1 MIRFFVT
8 MFSLLCFTIT
18 SQAQT
23 KTEKIDF
30 TEMSGRGIEV
40 KKIERSGVILLFDGG
55 KDTTYVPA
63 FYDKKNNEEAALRMY
78 YGNIL
83 TVKGI
88 NGKIKEVRFWFV
100 TKVKDNKF
108 STLKE
113 NKDGAIPL
121 KPDRK
126 GMAIWESSGNG
137 VDSIVFTIS
146 GDTQA
151 RIKKI
156 EVTYEIDRVVLTISS
171 ARHATLY
178 YSNKAFTIPQ
188 GVVARTYKIEDNMLK
203 LSKKYVSGD
212 VLPKD
217 IAVVLEADE
226 GSYTFWMTEKQG
238 EKDEKNVLKG
248 TDDNSQTTGG
258 TIYYGFSNGK
268 RGVGFYWRKADGGA
282 FENGAHKAYIAYTPS
297 STAQAKSYLVF
308 DTATG
313 VHLTAF
319 QESQMEDEPTYNLAG
334 QRVGKDYK
342 GIIIIR
348 GKKYLRK

>member
-1 MIRFFVT
+1 ML
-8 MFSLLCFTIT
+8 SLLCFTIT
-18 SQAQT
+18 SQVQT
-23 KTEKIDF
+23 KTEEIDF
-30 TEMSGRGIEV
+30 TRKSGRGIEV

-55 KDTTYVPA
+55 KDTINVPA
-63 FYDKKNNEEAALRMY
+63 FYEKKGNEEAALRMY

-88 NGKIKEVRFWFV
+88 NGKIKKVRFWLV
-100 TKVKDNKF
+100 TKVSDKWF

-113 NKDGAIPL
+113 NKEGAIPL

-126 GMAIWESSGNG
+126 GVAIWESRGNG
-137 VDSIVFTIS
+137 VDSIVFTTS
-146 GDTQA
+146 RDTQA

-156 EVTYEIDRVVLTISS
+156 EVTYKIDPVVFTISA

-217 IAVVLEADE
+217 MAVVLEADE

-313 VHLTAF
+313 VHLTAL
-319 QESQMEDEPTYNLAG
+319 QESQIEDEPTYNLVG

-342 GIIIIR
+342 GIVIIR

>member
-1 MIRFFVT
+1 ML
-8 MFSLLCFTIT
+8 SLLCFTIT

-23 KTEKIDF
+23 KTEEIDF
-30 TEMSGRGIEV
+30 TGMRGRGIEV
-40 KKIERSGVILLFDGG
+40 KKIDRSGVILLFDGG
-55 KDTTYVPA
+55 KDTINVPA
-63 FYDKKNNEEAALRMY
+63 FYDKKGNEEAALRMY

-88 NGKIKEVRFWFV
+88 NGKIKRVRFWFV
-100 TKVKDNKF
+100 TKVKSTKL

-113 NKDGAIPL
+113 NKEGAIPL
-121 KPDRK
+121 EPNRK
-126 GMAIWESSGNG
+126 GIAIWGSSGNG
-137 VDSIVFTIS
+137 VDSIVFTTSRDI
-146 GDTQA
+146 QA

-156 EVTYEIDRVVLTISS
+156 EVTYEIDRVVLTISA

-178 YSNKAFTIPQ
+178 YSDKAFTIPQ

>member
-1 MIRFFVT
+1 ML
-8 MFSLLCFTIT
+8 SLLCFTIT

-23 KTEKIDF
+23 KTETICFDD
-30 TEMSGRGIEV
+30 SYHGP
-40 KKIERSGVILLFDGG
+40 ERVEKVRQSDVILLFRIGTNPNSLPTFYEKTK
-55 KDTTYVPA
+55 KDEA
-63 FYDKKNNEEAALRMY
+63 SLRFYD
-78 YGNIL
+78 GNIL
-83 TVKGI
+83 TVQGI
-88 NGKIKEVRFWFV
+88 NGKIKRVRFGLV
-100 TKVKDNKF
+100 TKVDG
-108 STLKE
+108 TLIE
-113 NKDGAIPL
+113 DKDGAIPL
-121 KPDRK
+121 NPDK
-126 GMAIWESSGNG
+126 NGIAIWESSGNG
-137 VDSIVFTIS
+137 VDSIVFTTYR
-146 GDTQA
+146 GTHA

-156 EVTYEIDRVVLTISS
+156 EVTYEIDPVVLTISA

-203 LSKKYVSGD
+203 LSKKYASGD

-217 IAVVLEADE
+217 MAVVLEADE

-248 TDDNSQTTGG
+248 TDDKCQTTGG

-313 VHLTAF
+313 VHLTAL
-319 QESQMEDEPTYNLAG
+319 QESEMEDEPTYNLAG

-342 GIIIIR
+342 GIVIIR

>member
-1 MIRFFVT
+1 
-8 MFSLLCFTIT
+8 
-18 SQAQT
+18 
-23 KTEKIDF
+23 
-30 TEMSGRGIEV
+30 
-40 KKIERSGVILLFDGG
+40 
-55 KDTTYVPA
+55 
-63 FYDKKNNEEAALRMY
+63 MY

-88 NGKIKEVRFWFV
+88 NGKIKRVCFWLV
-100 TKVKDNKF
+100 TKVSDKWF

-113 NKDGAIPL
+113 DKDGAIPL
-121 KPDRK
+121 NPDRK
-126 GMAIWESSGNG
+126 GVAIWGSSGNG
-137 VDSIVFTIS
+137 VDSIVFTTS
-146 GDTQA
+146 RGTQA

-313 VHLTAF
+313 VRLTAL
-319 QESQMEDEPTYNLAG
+319 QESQIEDEPTYNLVG

-342 GIIIIR
+342 GIVIIR

>member
-1 MIRFFVT
+1 ML
-8 MFSLLCFTIT
+8 SLLCFTIT

-23 KTEKIDF
+23 KTETICFDD
-30 TEMSGRGIEV
+30 SYHGP
-40 KKIERSGVILLFDGG
+40 ERVEKVRQSDVVLLFKIGTNPNSLPTFYEKTK
-55 KDTTYVPA
+55 KDEA
-63 FYDKKNNEEAALRMY
+63 SLRFYG
-78 YGNIL
+78 GNIL
-83 TVKGI
+83 TVQGI
-88 NGKIKEVRFWFV
+88 NGKIKRVRFWLV
-100 TKVKDNKF
+100 TKVDG
-108 STLKE
+108 TLIE
-113 NKDGAIPL
+113 DKDGAIPL
-121 KPDRK
+121 KPDGK
-126 GMAIWESSGNG
+126 GVAIWESSGNG
-137 VDSIVFTIS
+137 VDSIVFTTYR
-146 GDTQA
+146 GTHA

-156 EVTYEIDRVVLTISS
+156 EVTYEIDPVILTISA

-217 IAVVLEADE
+217 MAVVLEADE
-226 GSYTFWMTEKQG
+226 GRYTFWMTEKQG

-268 RGVGFYWRKADGGA
+268 KGVGFYWRKADGGA

-313 VHLTAF
+313 VRLTAF

-342 GIIIIR
+342 GIVIIR

>member
-1 MIRFFVT
+1 ML
-8 MFSLLCFTIT
+8 SLLCFTIT
-18 SQAQT
+18 SQAQI
-23 KTEKIDF
+23 KTETICFDD
-30 TEMSGRGIEV
+30 SYHGS
-40 KKIERSGVILLFDGG
+40 ERVEKVRQSDVILLFRIGTNPNSLPTFYEKTK
-55 KDTTYVPA
+55 KDEA
-63 FYDKKNNEEAALRMY
+63 SLRFYG
-78 YGNIL
+78 GNIL
-83 TVKGI
+83 TVQGI
-88 NGKIKEVRFWFV
+88 NGKIKRVRFWLV
-100 TKVKDNKF
+100 TKVDG
-108 STLKE
+108 TLIE
-113 NKDGAIPL
+113 DKDGAIPL
-121 KPDRK
+121 NPDK
-126 GMAIWESSGNG
+126 NGIAIWESSGNG
-137 VDSIVFTIS
+137 VDSIVFTTYR
-146 GDTQA
+146 GTHA

-156 EVTYEIDRVVLTISS
+156 EVTYKIDPVVLTISA

-217 IAVVLEADE
+217 MAVVLEADE
-226 GSYTFWMTEKQG
+226 GRYTFWMTEKQG

-313 VHLTAF
+313 VHLTAS

-342 GIIIIR
+342 GIVIIR

>member
-1 MIRFFVT
+1 ML
-8 MFSLLCFTIT
+8 SLLCFTIT

-23 KTEKIDF
+23 KTETICFDD
-30 TEMSGRGIEV
+30 SYHGP
-40 KKIERSGVILLFDGG
+40 ERVEKVRQSDVVLLFKIGTNPNSLPTFYEKTK
-55 KDTTYVPA
+55 KDEA
-63 FYDKKNNEEAALRMY
+63 SLRFYG
-78 YGNIL
+78 GNIL
-83 TVKGI
+83 TVQGI
-88 NGKIKEVRFWFV
+88 NGKIKRVRFWLV
-100 TKVKDNKF
+100 TKVDG
-108 STLKE
+108 TLIE
-113 NKDGAIPL
+113 DKDGAIPL
-121 KPDRK
+121 KPDGK
-126 GMAIWESSGNG
+126 GVAIWESSGNG
-137 VDSIVFTIS
+137 VDSIVFTTYR
-146 GDTQA
+146 GTHA

-156 EVTYEIDRVVLTISS
+156 EVTYEIDRVILTISA

-217 IAVVLEADE
+217 MAVVLEADE

-248 TDDNSQTTGG
+248 TDDKCQTTGG

-268 RGVGFYWRKADGGA
+268 RGVGFYWRQADGGA

-313 VHLTAF
+313 VHLTAL

-342 GIIIIR
+342 GIVIIR
-348 GKKYLRK
+348 GKKYIRK

>member
-1 MIRFFVT
+1 MLC
-8 MFSLLCFTIT
+8 LLCFTIT

-23 KTEKIDF
+23 KTEEIDF
-30 TEMSGRGIEV
+30 TGMRGRGIEV

-55 KDTTYVPA
+55 KDTINVPA
-63 FYDKKNNEEAALRMY
+63 FYDKKGNEEAALRMY

-83 TVKGI
+83 TIKGI

-100 TKVKDNKF
+100 TKVKSTKL

-113 NKDGAIPL
+113 NKEGAIPL
-121 KPDRK
+121 EPNRK
-126 GMAIWESSGNG
+126 GIAIWGSSGNG
-137 VDSIVFTIS
+137 VDSIVFTTS
-146 GDTQA
+146 RDLQA

>member
-1 MIRFFVT
+1 ML
-8 MFSLLCFTIT
+8 SLLCFTIT

-23 KTEKIDF
+23 KTEEIDF
-30 TEMSGRGIEV
+30 TGMRGRGIEV
-40 KKIERSGVILLFDGG
+40 KKIDRSGVILLFDGG
-55 KDTTYVPA
+55 KDTINVPA
-63 FYDKKNNEEAALRMY
+63 FYDKKGNEEAALRMY

-83 TVKGI
+83 TIKGI
-88 NGKIKEVRFWFV
+88 NGKIKKVRFWLV
-100 TKVKDNKF
+100 TRISDKWF
-108 STLKE
+108 SSLKE
-113 NKDGAIPL
+113 NKKGDIPL
-121 KPDRK
+121 NPDGK
-126 GMAIWESSGNG
+126 GVAIWGSSGNG

-342 GIIIIR
+342 GIVIIR

>member
-1 MIRFFVT
+1 

-30 TEMSGRGIEV
+30 TGMSGRGIEV
-40 KKIERSGVILLFDGG
+40 KKIDRSGVILLFDGG
-55 KDTTYVPA
+55 KDTINVPA

-83 TVKGI
+83 TIKGI
-88 NGKIKEVRFWFV
+88 NGKIKRVRFWLV
-100 TKVKDNKF
+100 TKVKNNEF

-113 NKDGAIPL
+113 NKEGAKPL
-121 KPDRK
+121 EPDRK
-126 GMAIWESSGNG
+126 GIAIWESRGNG
-137 VDSIVFTIS
+137 VDSIVFTTSRGI
-146 GDTQA
+146 QA

-156 EVTYEIDRVVLTISS
+156 EVTYEIDRVVLTISA

-248 TDDNSQTTGG
+248 TDDNCQTTGG

-268 RGVGFYWRKADGGA
+268 KGVGFYWRKADGGA

>member
-1 MIRFFVT
+1 ML
-8 MFSLLCFTIT
+8 SLLCFTIT

-23 KTEKIDF
+23 KTEEIDF
-30 TEMSGRGIEV
+30 TGMRGRGIEV
-40 KKIERSGVILLFDGG
+40 KKIDRSGVILLFDGG
-55 KDTTYVPA
+55 KDTINVPA
-63 FYDKKNNEEAALRMY
+63 FYDKKGNEEAALRMY

-88 NGKIKEVRFWFV
+88 NGKIKRVRFWFV
-100 TKVKDNKF
+100 TRISDKWF

-113 NKDGAIPL
+113 DKDGAIPL
-121 KPDRK
+121 EPNRK
-126 GMAIWESSGNG
+126 GIAIWGSSGNG
-137 VDSIVFTIS
+137 VDSIVFTTSRGI
-146 GDTQA
+146 QA

-156 EVTYEIDRVVLTISS
+156 EVTYEIDPVVLTISA

-178 YSNKAFTIPQ
+178 YSDKAFTIPQ

-203 LSKKYVSGD
+203 LSKKYVFGD

-217 IAVVLEADE
+217 MAVVLEADE

-319 QESQMEDEPTYNLAG
+319 PESQMEDEPTYNLAG

-342 GIIIIR
+342 GIVIIR

>member
-1 MIRFFVT
+1 ML
-8 MFSLLCFTIT
+8 SLLCFTIT

-23 KTEKIDF
+23 KTETICFDD
-30 TEMSGRGIEV
+30 SYHGP
-40 KKIERSGVILLFDGG
+40 ERVEKVRQSDVILLFRIGTNPNSLPTFYEKTK
-55 KDTTYVPA
+55 KDEA
-63 FYDKKNNEEAALRMY
+63 SLRFYG
-78 YGNIL
+78 GNIL
-83 TVKGI
+83 TVQGI
-88 NGKIKEVRFWFV
+88 NGKIKRVRFWLV
-100 TKVKDNKF
+100 TKVDG
-108 STLKE
+108 TLIE
-113 NKDGAIPL
+113 DKDGAIPL
-121 KPDRK
+121 NPDK
-126 GMAIWESSGNG
+126 NGIAIWESSGNG
-137 VDSIVFTIS
+137 VDSIVFTTYR
-146 GDTQA
+146 GTHA

-156 EVTYEIDRVVLTISS
+156 EVTYEIDPVVLTISA

-178 YSNKAFTIPQ
+178 YSDKAFTIPQ

-203 LSKKYVSGD
+203 LSKKYVFGD

-217 IAVVLEADE
+217 MAVVLEADE
-226 GSYTFWMTEKQG
+226 GRYTFWMTEKQG

-297 STAQAKSYLVF
+297 STAQAKSYLAF

-313 VHLTAF
+313 VHLTAL
-319 QESQMEDEPTYNLAG
+319 QESEMEDEPTYNLAG

-342 GIIIIR
+342 GIVIIR

>member
-18 SQAQT
+18 SQAQI

-30 TEMSGRGIEV
+30 TKMSGRGIEV
-40 KKIERSGVILLFDGG
+40 KNIDRPGVILLFDGG
-55 KDTTYVPA
+55 EAQYVPA
-63 FYDKKNNEEAALRMY
+63 FYDKKYNEEAALRMY

-83 TVKGI
+83 TVKGKQS
-88 NGKIKEVRFWFV
+88 KIKEIHFKFA
-100 TKVKDNKF
+100 TKAKTKLT
-108 STLKE
+108 TLKV
-113 NKDGAIPL
+113 IPEDMMSL
-121 KPDRK
+121 KRIKRDID
-126 GMAIWESSGNG
+126 IWSSLNG
-137 VDSIVFTIS
+137 VDSVMFISRDGNQVHIKTIDIV
-146 GDTQA
+146 
-151 RIKKI
+151 
-156 EVTYEIDRVVLTISS
+156 YEALPSDPVVLTISA

-217 IAVVLEADE
+217 MAVVLEADE
-226 GSYTFWMTEKQG
+226 GRYTFWMTEKQG

-248 TDDNSQTTGG
+248 TDDNCQTTGG

-297 STAQAKSYLVF
+297 SPAQAKSYLVF

-313 VHLTAF
+313 VHLMAF

-342 GIIIIR
+342 GIVIIR

>member
-1 MIRFFVT
+1 ML
-8 MFSLLCFTIT
+8 SLLCFTIT

-23 KTEKIDF
+23 KTETICFDD
-30 TEMSGRGIEV
+30 SYHGP
-40 KKIERSGVILLFDGG
+40 ERVEKVRQSDVVLLFKIGTNPNSLPTFYEKTK
-55 KDTTYVPA
+55 KDEA
-63 FYDKKNNEEAALRMY
+63 SLRFYG
-78 YGNIL
+78 GNIL
-83 TVKGI
+83 TVQGI
-88 NGKIKEVRFWFV
+88 NGKIKRVRFWLV
-100 TKVKDNKF
+100 TKVDG
-108 STLKE
+108 TLIE
-113 NKDGAIPL
+113 DKDGAIPL
-121 KPDRK
+121 KPDGK
-126 GMAIWESSGNG
+126 GVAIWESSGNG
-137 VDSIVFTIS
+137 VDSIVFTTYR
-146 GDTQA
+146 GTHA

-156 EVTYEIDRVVLTISS
+156 EVTYEIDRVILTISA

-217 IAVVLEADE
+217 MAVVLEADE

-248 TDDNSQTTGG
+248 TDDKCQTTGG

-268 RGVGFYWRKADGGA
+268 GGVGFYWRQADGGA

-313 VHLTAF
+313 VHLTAL

-342 GIIIIR
+342 GIVIIR
-348 GKKYLRK
+348 GKKYIRK

>member
-1 MIRFFVT
+1 ML
-8 MFSLLCFTIT
+8 SLLCFTIT

-23 KTEKIDF
+23 KTEEIDF
-30 TEMSGRGIEV
+30 TGMRGRGIEV
-40 KKIERSGVILLFDGG
+40 KKIDRSGVILLFDGG
-55 KDTTYVPA
+55 KDTINVPA
-63 FYDKKNNEEAALRMY
+63 FYDKKGNEEAALRMY

-83 TVKGI
+83 TIKGI
-88 NGKIKEVRFWFV
+88 NGKIKKVRFWLV
-100 TKVKDNKF
+100 TRISDKWF
-108 STLKE
+108 SSLKE
-113 NKDGAIPL
+113 NKKGAIPL
-121 KPDRK
+121 NPDGK
-126 GMAIWESSGNG
+126 GVAIWGSSGNG

-308 DTATG
+308 DTATR

-342 GIIIIR
+342 GIVIIR

>member
-1 MIRFFVT
+1 ML
-8 MFSLLCFTIT
+8 SLLCFTIT

-23 KTEKIDF
+23 KTEEIDF
-30 TEMSGRGIEV
+30 TGMRGRGIEV
-40 KKIERSGVILLFDGG
+40 KKIDRSGVILLFDGG
-55 KDTTYVPA
+55 KDTINVPA
-63 FYDKKNNEEAALRMY
+63 FYDKKGNEEAALRMY

-88 NGKIKEVRFWFV
+88 NGKIKRVRFWFV
-100 TKVKDNKF
+100 TRISDKWF

-113 NKDGAIPL
+113 DKDGAIPL
-121 KPDRK
+121 EPNRK
-126 GMAIWESSGNG
+126 GIAIWGSSGNG
-137 VDSIVFTIS
+137 VDSIVFTTSRGI
-146 GDTQA
+146 QA

-156 EVTYEIDRVVLTISS
+156 EVTYEIDPVVLTISA

-178 YSNKAFTIPQ
+178 YSDKAFTIPQ

-203 LSKKYVSGD
+203 LSKKYVFGD

-217 IAVVLEADE
+217 MAVVLEADE

-308 DTATG
+308 DTVTG

-319 QESQMEDEPTYNLAG
+319 PESQMEDEPTYNLAG

-342 GIIIIR
+342 GIVIIR

>member
-1 MIRFFVT
+1 ML
-8 MFSLLCFTIT
+8 SLLCFTIT

-30 TEMSGRGIEV
+30 TGMSGRGIEV

-137 VDSIVFTIS
+137 VDSIVFTTPA
-146 GDTQA
+146 GTHT

-156 EVTYEIDRVVLTISS
+156 EVTYEIDRVVLTISA

-217 IAVVLEADE
+217 MAVVLEADE

-297 STAQAKSYLVF
+297 STVQAKSYLVF
-308 DTATG
+308 DTVTG

-342 GIIIIR
+342 GIVIIR

>member
-1 MIRFFVT
+1 ML
-8 MFSLLCFTIT
+8 SLLCFTIT

-23 KTEKIDF
+23 KTETICFDD
-30 TEMSGRGIEV
+30 SYHGP
-40 KKIERSGVILLFDGG
+40 ERVEKVRQSDVILLFRIGTNPNSLPTFYEKTK
-55 KDTTYVPA
+55 KDEA
-63 FYDKKNNEEAALRMY
+63 SLRFYG
-78 YGNIL
+78 GNIL
-83 TVKGI
+83 TVQGI
-88 NGKIKEVRFWFV
+88 NGKIKRVRFGLV
-100 TKVKDNKF
+100 TKVDG
-108 STLKE
+108 TLIE
-113 NKDGAIPL
+113 DKDGAIPL
-121 KPDRK
+121 NPDK
-126 GMAIWESSGNG
+126 NGIAIWESSGNG
-137 VDSIVFTIS
+137 VDSIVFTTYR
-146 GDTQA
+146 GTHA

-156 EVTYEIDRVVLTISS
+156 EVTYEIDPVVLTISA

-188 GVVARTYKIEDNMLK
+188 GVIARTYKIEDNMLK

-217 IAVVLEADE
+217 MAVVLEADE
-226 GSYTFWMTEKQG
+226 GRYTFWMTEKQG

-342 GIIIIR
+342 GIVIIR

>member
-1 MIRFFVT
+1 ML
-8 MFSLLCFTIT
+8 SLLCFTIT

-30 TEMSGRGIEV
+30 TGMNGRGIEV
-40 KKIERSGVILLFDGG
+40 KKIDRSGVILLFDGG
-55 KDTTYVPA
+55 KDTINVPA
-63 FYDKKNNEEAALRMY
+63 FYDKKGNEEAALRMY

-83 TVKGI
+83 TIKGI
-88 NGKIKEVRFWFV
+88 NGKIKRVRFWLV
-100 TKVKDNKF
+100 TKVKNNEF

-113 NKDGAIPL
+113 NKEGAKPL
-121 KPDRK
+121 EPDRK
-126 GMAIWESSGNG
+126 GGAIWESRGNG
-137 VDSIVFTIS
+137 VDSIVFTTSRGI
-146 GDTQA
+146 QA

-156 EVTYEIDRVVLTISS
+156 EVTYEIDRVVLTISA

-217 IAVVLEADE
+217 MAVVLEADE

-248 TDDNSQTTGG
+248 SDDNSQTTGG

-268 RGVGFYWRKADGGA
+268 KGVGFYWRQADGGA

-313 VHLTAF
+313 VRLTAF

-342 GIIIIR
+342 GIVIIR

>member
-1 MIRFFVT
+1 

-18 SQAQT
+18 SQAQI

-30 TEMSGRGIEV
+30 TKMSGRGIEV
-40 KKIERSGVILLFDGG
+40 KNIDRPGVILLFDGG
-55 KDTTYVPA
+55 EAQYVPA
-63 FYDKKNNEEAALRMY
+63 FYEKKGNEEAALRMY

-137 VDSIVFTIS
+137 VDSIVFTTPA
-146 GDTQA
+146 GTHT

-156 EVTYEIDRVVLTISS
+156 EVTYEIDRVVLTISA

-217 IAVVLEADE
+217 MAVVLEADE

-297 STAQAKSYLVF
+297 STVQAKSYLVF
-308 DTATG
+308 DTVTG

-342 GIIIIR
+342 GIVIIR

>member
-1 MIRFFVT
+1 ML
-8 MFSLLCFTIT
+8 SLLCFTIT

-23 KTEKIDF
+23 KTETICFDD
-30 TEMSGRGIEV
+30 SYHGP
-40 KKIERSGVILLFDGG
+40 ERVEKVRQSDVVLLFKIGTNPNSLPTFYEKTK
-55 KDTTYVPA
+55 KDEA
-63 FYDKKNNEEAALRMY
+63 SLRFYG
-78 YGNIL
+78 GNIL
-83 TVKGI
+83 TVQGI
-88 NGKIKEVRFWFV
+88 NGKIKRVRFWLV
-100 TKVKDNKF
+100 TKVDG
-108 STLKE
+108 TLIE
-113 NKDGAIPL
+113 DKDGAIPL
-121 KPDRK
+121 KPDGK
-126 GMAIWESSGNG
+126 GVAIWESSGNG
-137 VDSIVFTIS
+137 VDSIVFTTYR
-146 GDTQA
+146 GTHA

-156 EVTYEIDRVVLTISS
+156 EVTYEIDRVILTISA

-178 YSNKAFTIPQ
+178 YSDKAFTIPQ

-203 LSKKYVSGD
+203 LSKKYAFGD

-217 IAVVLEADE
+217 MAVVLEADE
-226 GSYTFWMTEKQG
+226 GSYTFWMTENQG

-313 VHLTAF
+313 VHLTAL
-319 QESQMEDEPTYNLAG
+319 QESEMEDEPTYNLAG

-342 GIIIIR
+342 GIVIIR

>member
-1 MIRFFVT
+1 ML
-8 MFSLLCFTIT
+8 SLLCFTIT

-23 KTEKIDF
+23 KTEEIDF
-30 TEMSGRGIEV
+30 TGMRGRGIEV

-55 KDTTYVPA
+55 KDTINVPA
-63 FYDKKNNEEAALRMY
+63 FYDKKGNEEAALRMY

-83 TVKGI
+83 TIKGI

-100 TKVKDNKF
+100 TKVKSTKL

-113 NKDGAIPL
+113 NKEGAIPL
-121 KPDRK
+121 EPNRK
-126 GMAIWESSGNG
+126 GIAIWGSSGNG
-137 VDSIVFTIS
+137 VDSIVFTTS
-146 GDTQA
+146 RDLQA

-156 EVTYEIDRVVLTISS
+156 EVTYKIDPVVFTISA

-217 IAVVLEADE
+217 MAVVLEADE

-342 GIIIIR
+342 GIVIIR

>member
-1 MIRFFVT
+1 M
-8 MFSLLCFTIT
+8 LCFTIT

-23 KTEKIDF
+23 KTEEIDF
-30 TEMSGRGIEV
+30 TRKSGRGIEV

-137 VDSIVFTIS
+137 VDSIVFTTPA
-146 GDTQA
+146 GTHT

-156 EVTYEIDRVVLTISS
+156 EVTYKIDPVVLTISA

-217 IAVVLEADE
+217 MAVVLEADE
-226 GSYTFWMTEKQG
+226 GRYTFWMTEKQG

-313 VHLTAF
+313 VHLTAS

-342 GIIIIR
+342 GIVIIR

>member
-1 MIRFFVT
+1 

-23 KTEKIDF
+23 KTETICFDD
-30 TEMSGRGIEV
+30 SYHGP
-40 KKIERSGVILLFDGG
+40 ERVEKVRQSDVVLLFKIGTNPNSLPTFYEKTK
-55 KDTTYVPA
+55 KDEA
-63 FYDKKNNEEAALRMY
+63 SLRFYG
-78 YGNIL
+78 GNIL
-83 TVKGI
+83 TVQGI
-88 NGKIKEVRFWFV
+88 NGKIKRVRFWLV
-100 TKVKDNKF
+100 TKVDG
-108 STLKE
+108 TLIE
-113 NKDGAIPL
+113 DKDGAIPL
-121 KPDRK
+121 KPDGK
-126 GMAIWESSGNG
+126 GVAIWESSGNG
-137 VDSIVFTIS
+137 VDSIVFTTYR
-146 GDTQA
+146 GTHA

-156 EVTYEIDRVVLTISS
+156 EVTYEIDRAILTISA

-217 IAVVLEADE
+217 MAVVLEADE
-226 GSYTFWMTEKQG
+226 GHYTFWMTEKQG

-268 RGVGFYWRKADGGA
+268 KGVGFYWRKADGGA

-313 VHLTAF
+313 VHLTAL

-342 GIIIIR
+342 GIVIIR
-348 GKKYLRK
+348 GKKYILEFGISLV

>member
-1 MIRFFVT
+1 ML
-8 MFSLLCFTIT
+8 SLLCFTIT

-23 KTEKIDF
+23 KTEEIDF
-30 TEMSGRGIEV
+30 TRMSGRGIEV

-137 VDSIVFTIS
+137 VDSIVFTTPA
-146 GDTQA
+146 GTHT

-156 EVTYEIDRVVLTISS
+156 EVTYETDRVVLTIS
-171 ARHATLY
+171 AAGHATLY

-217 IAVVLEADE
+217 MAVVLEADE
-226 GSYTFWMTEKQG
+226 GRYTFWMTEKQG

-258 TIYYGFSNGK
+258 TIFYGFSNGK

-313 VHLTAF
+313 VRLTAF

-342 GIIIIR
+342 GIVIIR

>member
-1 MIRFFVT
+1 ML
-8 MFSLLCFTIT
+8 SLLCFTIT
-18 SQAQT
+18 SQAQI
-23 KTEKIDF
+23 KTETICFDD
-30 TEMSGRGIEV
+30 SYHGS
-40 KKIERSGVILLFDGG
+40 ERVEKVRQSDVILLFRIGTNPNSLPTFYEKTK
-55 KDTTYVPA
+55 KDEA
-63 FYDKKNNEEAALRMY
+63 SLRFYG
-78 YGNIL
+78 GNIL
-83 TVKGI
+83 TVQGI
-88 NGKIKEVRFWFV
+88 NGKIKRVRFWLV
-100 TKVKDNKF
+100 TKVDG
-108 STLKE
+108 TLIE
-113 NKDGAIPL
+113 DKDGAIPL
-121 KPDRK
+121 NPDK
-126 GMAIWESSGNG
+126 NGIAIWESSGNG
-137 VDSIVFTIS
+137 VDSIVFTTYR
-146 GDTQA
+146 GTHA

-156 EVTYEIDRVVLTISS
+156 EVTYEIDPVVLTISA

-217 IAVVLEADE
+217 MAVVLEADE

-313 VHLTAF
+313 VRLTAL
-319 QESQMEDEPTYNLAG
+319 QESQIEDEPTYNLAG

-342 GIIIIR
+342 GIVIIR

>member
-1 MIRFFVT
+1 

-30 TEMSGRGIEV
+30 TGMNGRGIEV

-55 KDTTYVPA
+55 GAQYVPA

-83 TVKGI
+83 TVKGKQS
-88 NGKIKEVRFWFV
+88 KIKEIHFKFA
-100 TKVKDNKF
+100 TKAKTKLT
-108 STLKE
+108 TLKVIP
-113 NKDGAIPL
+113 KDMMSL
-121 KPDRK
+121 KRIKRDID
-126 GMAIWESSGNG
+126 IWSSLNG
-137 VDSIVFTIS
+137 VDSVMFILRDGNQVHIKTIDIVYEALPSDSVVFTIS
-146 GDTQA
+146 A
-151 RIKKI
+151 
-156 EVTYEIDRVVLTISS
+156 

-178 YSNKAFTIPQ
+178 YSDKAFTIPQ

-217 IAVVLEADE
+217 MAVVLEADE

-248 TDDNSQTTGG
+248 SDDNSQTTGG

-268 RGVGFYWRKADGGA
+268 KGVGFYWRKADGGA

-313 VHLTAF
+313 VRLTAF
-319 QESQMEDEPTYNLAG
+319 QESQIEDEPTYNLAG
-334 QRVGKDYK
+334 PRVGNDYK
-342 GIIIIR
+342 GSVIIR
-348 GKKYLRK
+348 GKK

>member
-1 MIRFFVT
+1 ML
-8 MFSLLCFTIT
+8 SLLYFTIT

-23 KTEKIDF
+23 KTEEIDF
-30 TEMSGRGIEV
+30 TRMSGRGIEV

-137 VDSIVFTIS
+137 VDSIVFTTPA
-146 GDTQA
+146 GTHT

-156 EVTYEIDRVVLTISS
+156 EVTYEIDRVVLTISA

-217 IAVVLEADE
+217 MAVVLEADE

-342 GIIIIR
+342 GIVIIR

>member
-1 MIRFFVT
+1 ML
-8 MFSLLCFTIT
+8 SLLCFTIT
-18 SQAQT
+18 SHAQT
-23 KTEKIDF
+23 KTEEIDF
-30 TEMSGRGIEV
+30 TGMRGRGIEV

-63 FYDKKNNEEAALRMY
+63 FYDKKDNEEAALRMY

-83 TVKGI
+83 TIKGI
-88 NGKIKEVRFWFV
+88 NGKIKKVRFWFV
-100 TKVKDNKF
+100 TKVKSTKL

-113 NKDGAIPL
+113 NKEGAIPL
-121 KPDRK
+121 EPNRK
-126 GMAIWESSGNG
+126 GIAIWGSSGNG
-137 VDSIVFTIS
+137 VDSIVFTTS
-146 GDTQA
+146 RDLQA

>member
-1 MIRFFVT
+1 

-23 KTEKIDF
+23 KTEEIDF
-30 TEMSGRGIEV
+30 TRRSGRGIEV

-63 FYDKKNNEEAALRMY
+63 FYDKKDNEEAALRMY

-83 TVKGI
+83 TIKGI

-100 TKVKDNKF
+100 TKVKSTKL

-113 NKDGAIPL
+113 NKEGAIPL
-121 KPDRK
+121 EPNRK
-126 GMAIWESSGNG
+126 GIAIWGSSGNG
-137 VDSIVFTIS
+137 VDSIVFTTS
-146 GDTQA
+146 RDLQA

-156 EVTYEIDRVVLTISS
+156 EVTYEIDRVVLTISA

-226 GSYTFWMTEKQG
+226 GRYTFWMTEKQG

>member
-1 MIRFFVT
+1 

-23 KTEKIDF
+23 KTEEIDF
-30 TEMSGRGIEV
+30 TGMSGRGIEV

-55 KDTTYVPA
+55 KDTINVPA

-88 NGKIKEVRFWFV
+88 NGKIKKVRFWLV
-100 TKVKDNKF
+100 TRVSDKCF

-113 NKDGAIPL
+113 NKEGAIPL

-126 GMAIWESSGNG
+126 GVAIWESSGNG
-137 VDSIVFTIS
+137 VDSIVFTTS
-146 GDTQA
+146 RDTQA

-156 EVTYEIDRVVLTISS
+156 EVTYKIDPVVFTISA

-178 YSNKAFTIPQ
+178 YSDKAFTIPQ

-217 IAVVLEADE
+217 MAVVLEADE
-226 GSYTFWMTEKQG
+226 GRYTFWMTEKQG

-248 TDDNSQTTGG
+248 TDDNCQTTGG

-297 STAQAKSYLVF
+297 SPAQAKSYLVF

-313 VHLTAF
+313 VHLTAL

-334 QRVGKDYK
+334 QRVEKDYK
-342 GIIIIR
+342 GIVIIR

>member
-1 MIRFFVT
+1 

-30 TEMSGRGIEV
+30 TGMSGRGIEV
-40 KKIERSGVILLFDGG
+40 KKIDRSGVILLFDGG
-55 KDTTYVPA
+55 KDTINVPA

-83 TVKGI
+83 TIKGI
-88 NGKIKEVRFWFV
+88 NGKIKRVRFWLV
-100 TKVKDNKF
+100 TKVKNNEF

-113 NKDGAIPL
+113 NKEGAKPL
-121 KPDRK
+121 EPDRK
-126 GMAIWESSGNG
+126 GIAIWESRGNG
-137 VDSIVFTIS
+137 VDSIVFTTSRGI
-146 GDTQA
+146 QA

-156 EVTYEIDRVVLTISS
+156 EVTYEIDRVVLTISA

>member
-1 MIRFFVT
+1 ML
-8 MFSLLCFTIT
+8 SLLCFTIT

-23 KTEKIDF
+23 KTEEIDF
-30 TEMSGRGIEV
+30 TGMRGRGIEV
-40 KKIERSGVILLFDGG
+40 KKIDRSGVILLFDGG
-55 KDTTYVPA
+55 KDTINVPA
-63 FYDKKNNEEAALRMY
+63 FYDKKGNEEAALRMY

-83 TVKGI
+83 TIKGI
-88 NGKIKEVRFWFV
+88 NGKIKKVRFWLV
-100 TKVKDNKF
+100 TRISDKWF
-108 STLKE
+108 SSLKE
-113 NKDGAIPL
+113 NKKGAIPL
-121 KPDRK
+121 EPNRK
-126 GMAIWESSGNG
+126 GIAIWGSSGNG

-146 GDTQA
+146 GDLQA

-156 EVTYEIDRVVLTISS
+156 EVTYEIDPVILTISA

-203 LSKKYVSGD
+203 LSKKYASGD

-217 IAVVLEADE
+217 MAVVLEADE
-226 GSYTFWMTEKQG
+226 GRYTFWMTEKQG

-313 VHLTAF
+313 VHLTAL
-319 QESQMEDEPTYNLAG
+319 QESEMEDEPTYNLAG

-342 GIIIIR
+342 GIVIIR

>member
-1 MIRFFVT
+1 ML
-8 MFSLLCFTIT
+8 SLLCFTIT

-23 KTEKIDF
+23 KTETICFDD
-30 TEMSGRGIEV
+30 SYHGP
-40 KKIERSGVILLFDGG
+40 ERVEKVRQSDVVLLFKIGTNPNSLPTFYEKTK
-55 KDTTYVPA
+55 KDEA
-63 FYDKKNNEEAALRMY
+63 SLRFYG
-78 YGNIL
+78 GNIL
-83 TVKGI
+83 TVQGI
-88 NGKIKEVRFWFV
+88 NGKIKRVRFWLV
-100 TKVKDNKF
+100 TKVDG
-108 STLKE
+108 TLIE
-113 NKDGAIPL
+113 DKDGAIPL
-121 KPDRK
+121 KPDGK
-126 GMAIWESSGNG
+126 GVAIWESSGNG
-137 VDSIVFTIS
+137 VDSIVFTTYR
-146 GDTQA
+146 GTHA

-156 EVTYEIDRVVLTISS
+156 EVTYEIDPVILTISA

-217 IAVVLEADE
+217 MAVVLEADE
-226 GSYTFWMTEKQG
+226 GHYTFWMTEKQG

-268 RGVGFYWRKADGGA
+268 KGVGFYWRKADGGA
-282 FENGAHKAYIAYTPS
+282 FENSAHKAYIAYTPS

-342 GIIIIR
+342 GIVIIR

>member
-1 MIRFFVT
+1 ML
-8 MFSLLCFTIT
+8 SLLCFAIT

-23 KTEKIDF
+23 KTEEIDF
-30 TEMSGRGIEV
+30 TRKSGRGIEV

-55 KDTTYVPA
+55 KDTINVPA
-63 FYDKKNNEEAALRMY
+63 FYEKKGNEEAALRMY

-88 NGKIKEVRFWFV
+88 NGKIKKVRFWLV
-100 TKVKDNKF
+100 TKVKNSGL

-113 NKDGAIPL
+113 NKEGAIPL
-121 KPDRK
+121 KPDK
-126 GMAIWESSGNG
+126 NGVAIWESSGNG
-137 VDSIVFTIS
+137 VDSIVFTTS
-146 GDTQA
+146 RGTQA

-156 EVTYEIDRVVLTISS
+156 EVTYKIDRVVLTIST

-178 YSNKAFTIPQ
+178 YSDKAFTIPQ

-217 IAVVLEADE
+217 MAVVLEADE
-226 GSYTFWMTEKQG
+226 GRYTFWMTEKQG

-248 TDDNSQTTGG
+248 TDDNCQTTGG

-268 RGVGFYWRKADGGA
+268 KGVGFYWRKADGGA

-297 STAQAKSYLVF
+297 SPAQAKSYLVF

-313 VHLTAF
+313 VHLMAF

-342 GIIIIR
+342 GIVIIR

>member
-1 MIRFFVT
+1 ML
-8 MFSLLCFTIT
+8 SLLCFTIT

-23 KTEKIDF
+23 KTEEIDF
-30 TEMSGRGIEV
+30 TRKSGRGIEV

-55 KDTTYVPA
+55 KDTINVPA
-63 FYDKKNNEEAALRMY
+63 FYEKKGNEEAALRMY

-88 NGKIKEVRFWFV
+88 NGKIKKVRFWLV
-100 TKVKDNKF
+100 TKVSDKWF

-113 NKDGAIPL
+113 NKEGAIPL

-126 GMAIWESSGNG
+126 GVAIWESRGNG
-137 VDSIVFTIS
+137 VDSIVFTTS
-146 GDTQA
+146 RDTQA

-156 EVTYEIDRVVLTISS
+156 EVTYKIDPVVFTISA

-217 IAVVLEADE
+217 MAVVLEADE

-313 VHLTAF
+313 VHLTAL
-319 QESQMEDEPTYNLAG
+319 QESQIEDEPTYNLVG

-342 GIIIIR
+342 GIVIIR

>member
-1 MIRFFVT
+1 

-23 KTEKIDF
+23 KTEEIDF
-30 TEMSGRGIEV
+30 TRRSGRGIEV

-63 FYDKKNNEEAALRMY
+63 FYDKKDNEEAALRMY

-83 TVKGI
+83 TIKGI

-100 TKVKDNKF
+100 TKVKSTKL

-113 NKDGAIPL
+113 NKEGAIPL
-121 KPDRK
+121 EPNRK
-126 GMAIWESSGNG
+126 GIAIWGSSGNG
-137 VDSIVFTIS
+137 VDSIVFTTS
-146 GDTQA
+146 RDLQA

-156 EVTYEIDRVVLTISS
+156 EVTYEIDRVVLTISA

-308 DTATG
+308 DTTTG

-342 GIIIIR
+342 GIVIIR

>member
-1 MIRFFVT
+1 ML
-8 MFSLLCFTIT
+8 SLLCFTIT

-30 TEMSGRGIEV
+30 TGMRGRGIEV
-40 KKIERSGVILLFDGG
+40 KKIDRSGVILLFDGG
-55 KDTTYVPA
+55 KDTINVPA
-63 FYDKKNNEEAALRMY
+63 FYDKKGNEEAALRMY

-88 NGKIKEVRFWFV
+88 NGKIKRVRFWFV
-100 TKVKDNKF
+100 TRISDKWF

-113 NKDGAIPL
+113 DKDGAIPL
-121 KPDRK
+121 EPNRK
-126 GMAIWESSGNG
+126 GIAIWGSSGNG
-137 VDSIVFTIS
+137 VDSIVFTTSRGI
-146 GDTQA
+146 QA

-156 EVTYEIDRVVLTISS
+156 EVTYEIDPVVLTISA

-178 YSNKAFTIPQ
+178 YSDKAFTIPQ

-203 LSKKYVSGD
+203 LSKKYVFGD

-217 IAVVLEADE
+217 MAVVLEADE

-319 QESQMEDEPTYNLAG
+319 PESQMEDEPTYNLAG

-342 GIIIIR
+342 GIVIIR